1 MSYAYKRNPLDDA
14 VAPKERICRKRGEG
28 HTPGCL
34 AKGKKEG
41 TGERYVRLI
50 VAISYDKGVI
60 ACYPYQKMTGR
71 FFASFID
78 EYFPR
83 MFALAD
89 KGEEN
94 LFVQDNCPCQN
105 STLAKAAMTRT
116 GANLLK
122 FPARCADVLRHE
134 KLFPVVSRKLQ
145 KQVTE
150 RQIARESYSD
160 FEVRVITP
168 FIPCQSGLL
177 ISSFPP
183 CLSVF

>member
-1 MSYAYKRNPLDDA
+1 MAKTGRRTYDWLLG
-14 VAPKERICRKRGEG
+14 ER
-28 HTPGCL
+28 
-34 AKGKKEG
+34 KKEG
-41 TGERYVRLI
+41 TGGRYVRLI

-122 FPARCADVLRHE
+122 FPARCADVLCHE

-160 FEVRVITP
+160 FEVRVINTFYSVP
-168 FIPCQSGLL
+168 IGTVNKL
-177 ISSFPP
+177 ISSMPKRI
-183 CLSVF
+183 LKLIVLKGGRLNY